1 MISQKLL
8 KIYFVLQIKFIY
20 MIIIHLKK

>member
-8 KIYFVLQIKFIY
+8 EIYFVLQIKFIY